1 MVQTMVPLLLSL
13 MWFSAH
19 AACGP
24 PQLPA
29 VHRVTGVPLVEGS
42 ADLCGPA
49 ALAAVLSYHGDRI
62 STSEIADAIHLPS
75 YRGSL
80 NLDLL
85 VFARQRGFEAWTSA
99 GSSDQLRGALAGD
112 RPVICMVRRSNP
124 LAGRNHFVVVKGYDW
139 NRQVWFVDSGEGK
152 DETLRATDF
161 DAEWG
166 RCDHWMLVI
175 EGKKPAGAETC
186 AKD

>member
-1 MVQTMVPLLLSL
+1 MMVSLLLAL
-13 MWFSAH
+13 MWFAIQ
-19 AACGP
+19 AAGGP
-24 PQLPA
+24 PQLPSA
-29 VHRVTGVPLVEGS
+29 HRLAGVPPVEG
-42 ADLCGPA
+42 AAELCGPA
-49 ALAAVLSYHGDRI
+49 ALSAVLCYHGDRV
-62 STSEIADAIHLPS
+62 STKEIADDIYLPG

-85 VFARQRGFEAWTSA
+85 VFARRRGFEAWAGA
-99 GSSDQLRGALAGD
+99 GSSDQLREALAGG

-139 NRQVWFVDSGEGK
+139 SRQVWFVDSGEGK
-152 DETLRATDF
+152 DETLRAADF

-166 RCDHWMLVI
+166 RCDHWMLVVQ
-175 EGKKPAGAETC
+175 GKMQAGTEKC